1 MYFMRSL
8 SDRVSSTRSLAVMKK
23 LSPRGIENVD
33 WLQRDVKAFCRD
45 GAGADSAPGIEHS
58 AQEAKQSR

>member
-1 MYFMRSL
+1 
-8 SDRVSSTRSLAVMKK
+8 MKK

-45 GAGADSAPGIEHS
+45 GPGADSASAIEHS

>member
-1 MYFMRSL
+1 
-8 SDRVSSTRSLAVMKK
+8 MKK

-45 GAGADSAPGIEHS
+45 GAGADSASGIEHR
-58 AQEAKQSR
+58 AQDAKQSR

>member
-1 MYFMRSL
+1 
-8 SDRVSSTRSLAVMKK
+8 MKK

-45 GAGADSAPGIEHS
+45 GPGADSASGTAHR
-58 AQEAKQSR
+58 AQEAKQSK